1 MAGDPSLLLFLHTHP
16 TIMDEKTF
24 PEAAIRPVSPTDE
37 KHSGTS
43 VASHGDTYHPQH
55 AAAHTADLAL
65 LEGDRINL
73 AEVDPKELRRVRW
86 KIDLAM

>member
-1 MAGDPSLLLFLHTHP
+1 MDDEKNFPETVVRPASP
-16 TIMDEKTF
+16 IDEKTSR
-24 PEAAIRPVSPTDE
+24 A
-37 KHSGTS
+37 S
-43 VASHGDTYHPQH
+43 VGSHGETYHPQH

-73 AEVDPKELRRVRW
+73 EEVDPKELRRVRW